1 MQSIIQ
7 YGLTQPWHLEQ
18 HDAFAFLA
26 CQAKPSGQPFSQ
38 HAWGKSIASNQFLG
52 LSVYPFIGL
61 SAYRFIG
68 LSVYRLNG
76 LLVYRFLGSSVYR
89 LINLSVCRFIGLS
102 VDRLIGCIWHN
113 ICVHVSCPYIRIQIE
128 SHFR

>member
-18 HDAFAFLA
+18 HDA
-26 CQAKPSGQPFSQ
+26 KPSQAIRTALPAVRTTLQPTRLGQID
-38 HAWGKSIASNQFLG
+38 SIEPISRFVG

-68 LSVYRLNG
+68 LSAK
-76 LLVYRFLGSSVYR
+76 
-89 LINLSVCRFIGLS
+89 RFIGLS
-102 VDRLIGCIWHN
+102 VSRF
-113 ICVHVSCPYIRIQIE
+113 ICVSVNQFIGLPVYRFIG
-128 SHFR
+128 